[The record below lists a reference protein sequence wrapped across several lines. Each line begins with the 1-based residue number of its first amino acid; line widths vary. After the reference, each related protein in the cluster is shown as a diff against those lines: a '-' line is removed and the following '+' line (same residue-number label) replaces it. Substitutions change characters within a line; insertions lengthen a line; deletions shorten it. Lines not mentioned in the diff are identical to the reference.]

1 MAGEEGTLWNKQ
13 VHQLR
18 LLLLCNSHQKYPKH
32 ENFEMLSDIL
42 LPRVLSLSKMVAKED
57 PGKQ

>member
-1 MAGEEGTLWNKQ
+1 MAGEEGKLWNKQ
-13 VHQLR
+13 VHQRR
-18 LLLLCNSHQKYPKH
+18 LLLLCNSHQKCPKH
-32 ENFEMLSDIL
+32 ANFEMLSDIL